1 MKKFTILFSTI
12 VLMVMIV
19 SFVKKTNQNIPN
31 FDLQGH
37 RGCRGLMPENTI
49 ASMLHAIDLG
59 VNTLE
64 MDVVIT
70 QDNGVILS
78 HEAFFNHEISTKP
91 NGQYVDSSEEQSL
104 NVYKMSYATVK
115 TFDVGLKPHPR
126 FLQQQKVAAIKPLL
140 FDVIDAVNNHCKSK
154 NITNNIKY
162 NIEIKSTPQ
171 TDRLYHPL
179 VPEYCERVMTVL
191 KNKQLL
197 SKTTIQSFDTR
208 VLQYLH
214 NKYPNLSLAYL
225 YEGDKQISLS
235 SRMQNLGF
243 TPTIYSPHYS
253 HIDASLVQYCHSN
266 NIKVI
271 PWTVNNLSTMQ
282 SLKNIGVDGL
292 ISDYPNLYAALQ

>member
-19 SFVKKTNQNIPN
+19 SFVKKTKQNIPN

-104 NVYKMSYATVK
+104 NIYKMSYATVK
-115 TFDVGLKPHPR
+115 TFDVGLKPHSR

-140 FDVIDAVNNHCKSK
+140 FDVIDEVNNHCKSK

-197 SKTTIQSFDTR
+197 SKTIIQSFDTR

-235 SRMQNLGF
+235 SRIQNLGF

-282 SLKNIGVDGL
+282 SFKNIGVDGL

>member
-1 MKKFTILFSTI
+1 
-12 VLMVMIV
+12 MIV
-19 SFVKKTNQNIPN
+19 SFTKKVNNNFPN

-49 ASMLHAIDLG
+49 AAMLKAIDLG

-91 NGQYVDSSEEQSL
+91 NGQEVDSTEATSL
-104 NVYKMSYATVK
+104 NIFKMNYATVK
-115 TFDVGLKPHPR
+115 TYDVGLKKHPR
-126 FLQQQKVAAIKPLL
+126 FTQQQKVAAIKPLL
-140 FDVIDAVNNHCKSK
+140 FDVIDAVDYHCKTK
-154 NITNNIKY
+154 NIANNFKY
-162 NIEIKSTPQ
+162 NIEIKSSPQ
-171 TDRLYHPL
+171 TDRIFHPL
-179 VPEYCERVMTVL
+179 VPEYCERVITVL

-197 SKTTIQSFDTR
+197 NKTTIQSFDVR

-214 NKYPNLSLAYL
+214 NKYPTLSLAYL
-225 YEGDKQISLS
+225 YEGDKNVSLA
-235 SRMQNLGF
+235 SRIQSLGF

-253 HIDASLVQYCHSN
+253 HVDASLINYCHSN
-266 NIKVI
+266 NVKVI

-282 SLKNIGVDGL
+282 SLKNLGVDGL
-292 ISDYPNLYAALQ
+292 ISDYPNLYLNLQ